1 MLLDELEKKEFICKV
16 CISLIF
22 FHCVYIYVSIFRKF
36 IGNSPVDFSRIR
48 PGNIIRHILLNGGV
62 DVSQKSNMSFAV
74 DVVEGNMER
83 DLKEQQARSVE
94 ILPA

>member
-1 MLLDELEKKEFICKV
+1 M
-16 CISLIF
+16 
-22 FHCVYIYVSIFRKF
+22 YIYVSIFRKV

-74 DVVEGNMER
+74 DVVEDG
-83 DLKEQQARSVE
+83 
-94 ILPA
+94 